1 MRAERIE
8 CDKHMNDYPRL
19 FTDHHIKGFSD
30 RLNGM
35 APLDGEVTIREIL
48 KLEEQY
54 RNELISDDNADRIKK
69 QVENRL
75 GLFRE
80 SLGAYVQAR
89 EKLTRGDYSESDYLI
104 KMVCPAYSFKK
115 VAVNTQPYT
124 DLVSLMQLLNCIDEY
139 NDDYDSLII
148 ELAQKDTISP
158 FLHQIPDLRTAVFFI
173 RFKSDVVAAENARDY
188 FESYEYVSGLGPSS
202 YIYRALFYFTRNE
215 LDQAY
220 ADLNYIKAYSKDSH
234 WIEETIRLGI
244 AHKVL
249 TPEVTQEIK
258 LWADKKE

>member
-1 MRAERIE
+1 
-8 CDKHMNDYPRL
+8 MNDYPKL
-19 FTDHHIKGFSD
+19 FTDHHIKNFFD
-30 RLNGM
+30 RLKGM

-48 KLEEQY
+48 ELEEQY
-54 RNELISDDNADRIKK
+54 RDELILDDNIDRIKK
-69 QVENRL
+69 QVEDRL
-75 GLFRE
+75 GLFRK
-80 SLGAYVQAR
+80 SLGAYVQAG

-104 KMVCPAYSFKK
+104 RIVCSAYSSKK
-115 VAVNTQPYT
+115 ATVTTQPYA
-124 DLVSLMQLLNCIDEY
+124 DLFALIQLIYFSDEY
-139 NDDYDSLII
+139 KDDYDSQII
-148 ELAQKDTISP
+148 ELAKKDTISP
-158 FLHQIPDLRTAVFFI
+158 FLQQIPDLRAAVFFI
-173 RFKSDVVAAENARDY
+173 RFKSDVASAENVQDY

-249 TPEVTQEIK
+249 TPEVAQEIK